1 MSKKLVLAGGGHA
14 HMMILAELANIIADG
29 HQVTVIQPSDHHYY
43 SGMGPGML
51 STYYSADDIR
61 FNTRFVVERQGGL
74 FVRDKVTRIEAD
86 SQTVVTEN
94 GTSIAYDVLSCNL
107 GSFVPFENIEGGRER
122 IFTAKPI
129 ERLLEAQRKIIELAD
144 TGRIS
149 ICVVGGGPAAVEI
162 AGNCHHLAAARGSKD
177 IDIHLLAGKKMMA
190 GYSDAIGRI
199 IRKTF
204 DSRGVAIDE
213 SGYATTI
220 VDGSVILDNDKSF
233 SADIIFVATGV
244 KPSRVFAE
252 SGLATGADGGLL
264 VDRFLRCPDH
274 HNIFGGGD
282 CISYS
287 PSPLDK
293 VGVYAVRQN
302 PVLLH
307 NVKAALNGTELQQF
321 DPGGNY
327 LLIFN
332 LGEKY
337 GALQKGPFVWGGK
350 SSFFIKDYIDRKFM
364 RRFQTLEE

>member
-14 HMMILAELANIIADG
+14 HMMILADLTNIIAAG

-51 STYYSADDIR
+51 SSYYSADDIR

-74 FVRDKVTRIEAD
+74 FVRDKVARIEAD
-86 SQTVVTEN
+86 SNTVVTEN

-107 GSFVPFENIEGGRER
+107 GSFVPFEKIEGGREKV
-122 IFTAKPI
+122 FAAKPI
-129 ERLLEAQRKIIELAD
+129 ERLLEAQQKIKEQAD
-144 TGRIS
+144 TGSVS

-162 AGNCHHLAAARGSKD
+162 AGNCYHLAAARGCKN
-177 IDIHLLAGKKMMA
+177 IDIRLLAGKKMMS
-190 GYSDAIGRI
+190 GYSEAIGRI

-204 DSRGVAIDE
+204 NSRGMVIDE
-213 SGYATTI
+213 SGYAAKI
-220 VDGSVILDNDKSF
+220 VDETVFLDNGKTF
-233 SADIIFVATGV
+233 KADIIFVATGV
-244 KPSRVFAE
+244 KPSGVFTE
-252 SGLATGADGGLL
+252 SGLTTGPDGGLL

-282 CISYS
+282 CIYFS

-302 PVLLH
+302 PVLRD
-307 NVKAALNGTELQQF
+307 NVKAALDGLEPQPF
-321 DPGGNY
+321 DPGGSY

-332 LGEKY
+332 LGDKK
-337 GALQKGPFVWGGK
+337 GALQKGSFVWDGK
-350 SSFFIKDYIDRKFM
+350 ISFLIKDYIDRKFM
-364 RRFQTLEE
+364 RRFQALEE